1 LLHKKSAH
9 SQSSIDAAELH
20 RLEREI
26 VNVADREQQRI
37 GNDLHDSI
45 GQDLTGIAL
54 LLRCVLVQLKK
65 ENSHAR
71 PEVED
76 LVGVVNNV
84 LLSTRELARG
94 LLPVSAKLG
103 ALPAALQ
110 LLAARASMHLQ
121 IDIEFMDRC
130 RSKLRLDAAAA
141 THLYRIAQESLTNAV
156 RHGRATHVLV
166 QLDTVKGALRLTI
179 EDNACGFMRTD
190 TDASHGLGLTI
201 MRDRARAAGAEL
213 AFEKL
218 AGGGT
223 RVLCKCPL
231 SAAARMPNACSLP
244 AREATS

>member
-1 LLHKKSAH
+1 
-9 SQSSIDAAELH
+9 
-20 RLEREI
+20 
-26 VNVADREQQRI
+26 
-37 GNDLHDSI
+37 
-45 GQDLTGIAL
+45 
-54 LLRCVLVQLKK
+54 
-65 ENSHAR
+65 
-71 PEVED
+71 
-76 LVGVVNNV
+76 
-84 LLSTRELARG
+84 
-94 LLPVSAKLG
+94 
-103 ALPAALQ
+103 
-110 LLAARASMHLQ
+110 
-121 IDIEFMDRC
+121 
-130 RSKLRLDAAAA
+130 
-141 THLYRIAQESLTNAV
+141 
-156 RHGRATHVLV
+156 V